1 MTRSGLMAGITQ
13 GKPKIHSTLNRLPME
28 KEFWNQLAKNEYK
41 IPDGNTLHDLTK
53 TIFGYLGNVDPD
65 LRDEIAYIVYANWL
79 KRDMYSP
86 DEIRLH
92 IAELLANLE
101 KGIGEIESDS
111 VFLRA
116 FSVLFLAEI
125 VHNDNK
131 KSVLEQADISSI
143 FDKGLQYLDA
153 EKDPRGF
160 VPVKGWAHALAHTAD
175 LMMVLGKNR
184 YIGKDELEKFL
195 QGIAAKLIHSANWIY
210 IHGEDERLANAVI
223 AIFER
228 NLLSLDFIE
237 LWLASLTSP
246 ERSWI
251 GAYMDEDVAKA
262 FHNTRNFLRSLS
274 EAVQKAEGLPNKEAL
289 MQITQQAS
297 TNLKSY

>member
-1 MTRSGLMAGITQ
+1 
-13 GKPKIHSTLNRLPME
+13 ME

-101 KGIGEIESDS
+101 KGIGETESDS

-131 KSVLEQADISSI
+131 KSVLRQTDISSI
-143 FDKGLQYLDA
+143 LDKGLEYLNA

-160 VPVKGWAHALAHTAD
+160 IPVKGWAHALAHTAD
-175 LMMVLGKNR
+175 LMMTLGKNR
-184 YIGKDELEKFL
+184 HVEKDGLVKIL
-195 QGIAAKLIHSANWIY
+195 QGIAAKLIHSTNWVY
-210 IHGEDERLANAVI
+210 IHGEDERLANAVMTMLQ
-223 AIFER
+223 R
-228 NLLSLDFIE
+228 NLLADNDLSA
-237 LWLASLTSP
+237 WLKSMTEP
-246 ERSWI
+246 EKSWV
-251 GAYMDEDVAKA
+251 GAYTDEGQAKA
-262 FHNTRNFLRSLS
+262 FHNTRNFLRSLAEIARS
-274 EAVQKAEGLPNKEAL
+274 AEDLRDKDVIVQRIEQAVA
-289 MQITQQAS
+289 
-297 TNLKSY
+297 NLKPY